1 MDRYRIAVF
10 LLVCTVHV
18 ISGQQLPPGVNP
30 QVYQHQGGQQMTQQQ
45 AAQQMALQ
53 QQMQQ
58 QQLQQQQMAMQQQQ
72 QNLAMQQ
79 QQQLAMQQQ
88 QQMGQHP
95 QHQVPVAQGRPPPPP
110 AAHAGHPQQGQ
121 QVFNAQHMANE
132 RE

>member
-1 MDRYRIAVF
+1 MDRCRTALF
-10 LLVCTVHV
+10 LLVCTVHM
-18 ISGQQLPPGVNP
+18 ICGQQLPPGVNP
-30 QVYQHQGGQQMTQQQ
+30 QVYQNPGGQQMSQQQ

-88 QQMGQHP
+88 QQLGQHS
-95 QHQVPVAQGRPPPPP
+95 QHQGSVAQRPPPPP